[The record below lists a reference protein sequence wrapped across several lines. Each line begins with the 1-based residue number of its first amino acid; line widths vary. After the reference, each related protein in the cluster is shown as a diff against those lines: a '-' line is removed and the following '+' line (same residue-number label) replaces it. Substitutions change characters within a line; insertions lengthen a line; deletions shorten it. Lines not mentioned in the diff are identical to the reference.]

1 MERIMVTDIASA
13 YGRKQVLNGAALMA
27 KAGECVGLV
36 GANGCGKSTLLN
48 ILAGMRKADRG
59 RILFDGQTAF
69 DSGTSQTLLSKKQQK
84 QLFILYTGY
93 VPQDSQLIEE
103 LTVWDNL
110 LLWYGNRKLLK
121 AELGQQPLCQLGLK
135 ELKSMRVKKLSG
147 GQKKRVSIGCALAGH
162 PPILLL
168 DEPGAALDLPGKAE
182 VRRYLQSYKALGGT
196 ILIATHEE
204 SDLELCDRVYA
215 LKNGISREIS
225 PSLRGEALMQI
236 L

>member
-1 MERIMVTDIASA
+1 MERMIATGIASA
-13 YGRKQVLNGAALMA
+13 YGRKQVLNGVELIA

-59 RILFDGQTAF
+59 RIFFDGQPAF
-69 DSGTSQTLLSKKQQK
+69 DSDTSQMATSKKQQK
-84 QLFILYTGY
+84 QLFIHYTGY
-93 VPQDSQLIEE
+93 VPQDSLLLEE
-103 LTVWDNL
+103 LTVRDNL
-110 LLWYGNRKLLK
+110 LLWYGDKKLLE
-121 AELGQQPLCQLGLK
+121 AELIQQPLCQLGLK
-135 ELKSMRVKKLSG
+135 ELVSLRVKKLSG

-168 DEPGAALDLPGKAE
+168 DEPGAALDLPGRAE
-182 VRRYLQSYKALGGT
+182 VKRYLQSYKGLGGT
-196 ILIATHEE
+196 IIIATHEE

-225 PSLRGEALMQI
+225 PALRGEALMQI

>member
-1 MERIMVTDIASA
+1 MERIIVTGIASA
-13 YGRKQVLNGAALMA
+13 YGRKQVLNGVDLTA
-27 KAGECVGLV
+27 KAGECIGLV

-59 RILFDGQTAF
+59 RILFDGQPAF
-69 DSGTSQTLLSKKQQK
+69 DSDAPQMPASKKYQK
-84 QLFILYTGY
+84 QFFIHYTGY
-93 VPQDSQLIEE
+93 VPQDSLLIEE
-103 LTVWDNL
+103 LTVLDNL
-110 LLWYGNRKLLK
+110 LLWYGDRKLLE
-121 AELGQQPLCQLGLK
+121 AELIQQPLCQLGLK
-135 ELKSMRVKKLSG
+135 ELASLRVKKLSG

-196 ILIATHEE
+196 IMIATHEE

>member
-1 MERIMVTDIASA
+1 MERIVVMDIASA
-13 YGRKQVLNGAALMA
+13 YGRKQVLNGVELTA

-48 ILAGMRKADRG
+48 ILAGMRKANRG
-59 RILFDGQTAF
+59 RILFDGQPAF
-69 DSGTSQTLLSKKQQK
+69 DSGVSVSKKQQK
-84 QLFILYTGY
+84 ELFIRYTGY

-103 LTVWDNL
+103 LTVRDNL
-110 LLWYGNRKLLK
+110 LLWYGDKKLLET
-121 AELGQQPLCQLGLK
+121 ELIQQPLCQLGLK
-135 ELKSMRVKKLSG
+135 ELGSMRVKKLSG

-162 PPILLL
+162 PPVLLL
-168 DEPGAALDLPGKAE
+168 DEPGAALDLPGRTE
-182 VRRYLQSYKALGGT
+182 VKRYLQSYKELGGT
-196 ILIATHEE
+196 IIIATHEE

-225 PSLRGEALMQI
+225 PLLRGEALMQM

>member
-1 MERIMVTDIASA
+1 MERMIVTGIASA
-13 YGRKQVLNGAALMA
+13 YGRKQVLNGVDLTA

-48 ILAGMRKADRG
+48 ILAGMRKANRG
-59 RILFDGQTAF
+59 RILFDGQPAY
-69 DSGTSQTLLSKKQQK
+69 DSEVLQALLSKKQQK
-84 QLFILYTGY
+84 QLFIHYTGY
-93 VPQDSQLIEE
+93 VPQDSLLIEE
-103 LTVWDNL
+103 LTVRDNL
-110 LLWYGNRKLLK
+110 LLWYGDKKLLE
-121 AELGQQPLCQLGLK
+121 AELIQQPLCQLGLK
-135 ELKSMRVKKLSG
+135 ELTSIRVKKLSG

-196 ILIATHEE
+196 IIIATHEE

-225 PSLRGEALMQI
+225 PLLRGEALMQI